1 MPREV
6 ESASYPIFLDHLA
19 GFVQFSPETMVIA
32 AGNAPEHSAIAHM
45 ISTPLASRFKIIKV
59 QPPTINDWRR
69 WMDAHYNGNWDHR
82 VYAFLL
88 AFRDE
93 NYFMQPPKRRE
104 TLDPYPVPRTWT
116 WLALELHE
124 GFDSPD
130 DIDGYVGA
138 EVGAKFR
145 AFLKTRVN
153 IDELV
158 AAPRKF
164 HELDFDAKY
173 MAAIMLASW
182 LSKHAKTMQ
191 KAFPLIDEMTSER
204 TEFLVITC
212 TSMKRNKLLKFLEQ
226 LIKYQPEYRKIL
238 SEVALGLRDAIAV

>member
-1 MPREV
+1 M
-6 ESASYPIFLDHLA
+6 
-19 GFVQFSPETMVIA
+19 
-32 AGNAPEHSAIAHM
+32 
-45 ISTPLASRFKIIKV
+45 
-59 QPPTINDWRR
+59 
-69 WMDAHYNGNWDHR
+69 
-82 VYAFLL
+82 
-88 AFRDE
+88 
-93 NYFMQPPKRRE
+93 
-104 TLDPYPVPRTWT
+104 
-116 WLALELHE
+116 
-124 GFDSPD
+124 
-130 DIDGYVGA
+130 GA

-145 AFLKTRVN
+145 AFLKTRVD
-153 IDELV
+153 IDDLV

-164 HELDFDAKY
+164 HDLNFDAKY

>member
-59 QPPTINDWRR
+59 QPPTIKATRSSCSRRDDWRR

-104 TLDPYPVPRTWT
+104 TLDPYPVPR
-116 WLALELHE
+116 E
-124 GFDSPD
+124 
-130 DIDGYVGA
+130 
-138 EVGAKFR
+138 
-145 AFLKTRVN
+145 AF
-153 IDELV
+153 
-158 AAPRKF
+158 
-164 HELDFDAKY
+164 
-173 MAAIMLASW
+173 
-182 LSKHAKTMQ
+182 
-191 KAFPLIDEMTSER
+191 
-204 TEFLVITC
+204 
-212 TSMKRNKLLKFLEQ
+212 
-226 LIKYQPEYRKIL
+226 
-238 SEVALGLRDAIAV
+238 